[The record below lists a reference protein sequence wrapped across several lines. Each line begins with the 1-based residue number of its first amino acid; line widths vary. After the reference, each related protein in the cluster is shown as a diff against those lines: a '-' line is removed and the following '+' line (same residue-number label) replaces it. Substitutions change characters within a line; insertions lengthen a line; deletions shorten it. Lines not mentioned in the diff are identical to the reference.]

1 MARVALAR
9 QIVQNIVGSEPSV
22 PVITLDPQLEQILL
36 GTVQQAQK
44 SGVDDSAF
52 IEPSLAERLQ
62 RSLVAAA
69 QKQEVA
75 GKPLVLL
82 GAAPLRMMLLRFAR
96 HTVPDLQVLAYTQVP
111 ENKQIT
117 TDDCDCHG

>member
-9 QIVQNIVGSEPSV
+9 QIVQNIVGSEPIL
-22 PVITLDPQLEQILL
+22 PVITLDPQVEQILL

-75 GKPLVLL
+75 GKAVGFLD
-82 GAAPLRMMLLRFAR
+82 GAPVGLSPSRCPC
-96 HTVPDLQVLAYTQVP
+96 HSGTDL
-111 ENKQIT
+111 
-117 TDDCDCHG
+117 